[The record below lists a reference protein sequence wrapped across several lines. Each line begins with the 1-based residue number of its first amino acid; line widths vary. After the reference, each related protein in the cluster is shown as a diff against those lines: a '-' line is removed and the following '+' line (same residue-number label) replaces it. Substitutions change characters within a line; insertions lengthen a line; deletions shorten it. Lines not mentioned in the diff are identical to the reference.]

1 LGQYQVTKQADR
13 VERSVAVAIMA
24 DLLLLKLRAKDVPAD
39 RPWSVLR
46 LRRAF
51 AWEVGGHGAS
61 IRPVRGLGSG
71 FKPAKRRNAIQLPV
85 TFE

>member
-1 LGQYQVTKQADR
+1 MGLGQHQVTKPADR

-24 DLLLLKLRAKDVPAD
+24 DLVLLKLRAKDVPAD

-51 AWEVGGHGAS
+51 AWEVGQAQCEHSARQRARQWLQIGKA
-61 IRPVRGLGSG
+61 
-71 FKPAKRRNAIQLPV
+71 A
-85 TFE
+85 